1 MQEVQS
7 FALFLKASFMIFEH
21 SCAIK
26 ELLFKEDSEITNN
39 QDSETTKILK

>member
-26 ELLFKEDSEITNN
+26 ELLFKEDSETA
-39 QDSETTKILK
+39 KILKQPRIT